1 MAVLEPITGMARQ
14 LRTFKALPW
23 VLSRQ
28 VVPSTTHC
36 SRRLAH
42 SQAQPAPASIS
53 PSMYKFVVVGGGA
66 GGLAMASS
74 LSRKHGKGQVA
85 VIEPGDE
92 HFYQPLWT
100 LVGGGIKEREASR
113 RLMKDVMPKA
123 CDWIKDKAVEFDPE
137 NNNVKTS
144 DGRVVQYDYLVVAMG
159 LQLNFDQLKG
169 LPEALKNDPMVCSNY
184 SYDTVGKTFKAI
196 QNFKSGNAIFTFPN
210 TPVKCAGAPQKIMYL
225 AEEYFRQN
233 NKRDKANV
241 MYFTPLASIFSAPKY
256 AAVMA
261 DICKK
266 RGIQVNLRHNLVE
279 IKPDSKEVVFAK
291 LDTEPN
297 EMITLPYEMLHVPPP
312 MGPPDLLK
320 ASPLAGPA
328 GFLSV
333 NKETGQHTK
342 YPNVFG
348 IGDCTDFP
356 TSKTA
361 AAAASQSRILKKTI
375 DAVIGGLTPVDKYD
389 GYTSC
394 PLVTGRRS
402 CVLAEFDYNL
412 EPLETFP
419 FDQGVERRTMYHMKA
434 DVLPTMYWR
443 SFLKGWWNGPS
454 VFRKIMHL
462 GFSR

>member
-1 MAVLEPITGMARQ
+1 MAFLESVTMARQ
-14 LRTFKALPW
+14 LKPFKVLPW
-23 VLSRQ
+23 ILSRH
-28 VVPSTTHC
+28 VAPSTS
-36 SRRLAH
+36 SRHGRLA
-42 SQAQPAPASIS
+42 STATSAPS
-53 PSMYKFVVVGGGA
+53 PSMYKFVVVGGGS

-85 VIEPGDE
+85 VIEPSEE
-92 HFYQPLWT
+92 HFYQPMWT
-100 LVGGGIKEREASR
+100 LVGGGIKKKEQSR
-113 RLMKDVMPKA
+113 GLTKDVMPKA
-123 CDWIKDKAVEFDPE
+123 CDWIKEKAVEFDPE
-137 NNNVKTS
+137 NNSVKTS
-144 DGRVVQYDYLVVAMG
+144 GGKVVQYDYLVVAMG
-159 LQLNFDQLKG
+159 LQLNFDKLKG
-169 LPEALKNDPMVCSNY
+169 LPEALENDPMVCCNY
-184 SYDTVGKTFKAI
+184 SYNTVDKTFKAL
-196 QNFKSGNAIFTFPN
+196 QNFKSGNAIFTIPN

-225 AEEYFRQN
+225 TEEYFRQN
-233 NKRDKANV
+233 NKRDKATV
-241 MYFTPLASIFSAPKY
+241 MYCSPLPSIFSAPKY
-256 AAVMA
+256 AAVMME
-261 DICKK
+261 ICKK

-279 IKPDSKEVVFAK
+279 IKPQSKEAVFAK

-297 EMITLPYEMLHVPPP
+297 ETITLPYEMLHVPPP
-312 MGPPDLLK
+312 MGPPDILK

-361 AAAASQSRILKKTI
+361 AAAAAQSGVLKKTI
-375 DAVIGGLTPVDKYD
+375 NAVVNGLTPVAKYD

-394 PLVTGRRS
+394 PLITGRRS

-419 FDQGVERRTMYHMKA
+419 FDQSKERRSMYHMKA
-434 DVLPTMYWR
+434 DFMPTMYWHA
-443 SFLKGWWNGPS
+443 FVKGLWTGPALY
-454 VFRKIMHL
+454 RKIMHL